1 MFSSNGDKL
10 EINISVSYFIFLSD
24 IIKKECDISVEMM
37 DIILSYKVWICQK
50 NMYVRGLCEV
60 FALESTFPEEN
71 YFLRKL

>member
-50 NMYVRGLCEV
+50 NMYARGLCEV
-60 FALESTFPEEN
+60 FALESTFPKEN